1 MSQSTTFTILL
12 GGELR
17 LTERLRAAT
26 SGSRFIAADGGMRHA
41 LALGVEPELWVGDF
55 DSTPAD
61 LQGAFPNVPKQPYPA
76 AKAATD
82 GEIAVSEAIDRGA
95 VQLILAGAMGGER
108 SDHAIQHL
116 LYGIQLAEKGFDV
129 LLTSGDEEAVPLP
142 SGNLTLTLPSGS
154 LFSVLGFS
162 DLTGLSIENARYPL
176 RDFHLPFGASRTISN
191 VAEGDVR
198 FSLGRGRAVVLA
210 RPYDLSGV

>member
-17 LTERLRAAT
+17 LTERLRAAV

-41 LALGVEPELWVGDF
+41 LAIGVEPELWVGDF

-61 LQGAFPNVPKQPYPA
+61 LQGAFPNVPRQPYPA

-95 VQLILAGAMGGER
+95 TRLILAGAMGGER

-142 SGNLTLTLPSGS
+142 SGDLTLALPAGS

-162 DLTGLSIENARYPL
+162 DLAGLFIDHARYPL

-198 FSLGRGRAVVLA
+198 FSLGSGRAIVLA

>member
-17 LTERLRAAT
+17 LTDRLRAAV

-41 LALGVEPELWVGDF
+41 VALGVEPELWVGDF

-61 LQGAFPNVPKQPYPA
+61 LLVAFPKVPKQPYPA

-95 VQLILAGAMGGER
+95 VRLILAGAMGGER

-116 LYGIQLAEKGFDV
+116 LYGVQLAEKGFDV
-129 LLTSGDEEAVPLP
+129 LLTSGDEEAVPLLP
-142 SGNLTLTLPSGS
+142 GAMEMTLPPGS

-162 DLTGLSIENARYPL
+162 DLTGLFIDNARYPL
-176 RDFHLPFGASRTISN
+176 RDFHLPFGTSRTISN
-191 VAEGDVR
+191 VAEGAVR
-198 FSLGRGRAVVLA
+198 FSLGSGRAIVLA

>member
-17 LTERLRAAT
+17 LTDRLRAAV

-61 LQGAFPNVPKQPYPA
+61 LLAAFPGVPKQPYPA

-95 VQLILAGAMGGER
+95 VRLILAGAMGGER

-116 LYGIQLAEKGFDV
+116 LYGVRLAEQGLDV
-129 LLTSGDEEAVPLP
+129 LLTSGDEEAVPL
-142 SGNLTLTLPSGS
+142 LPGQMEIALPQGS

-162 DLTGLSIENARYPL
+162 DLAGLFIENARYPL

-191 VAEGDVR
+191 VAEGAVR
-198 FSLGRGRAVVLA
+198 FSLGSGRAIVLA
-210 RPYDLSGV
+210 RPYDLTGV

>member
-95 VQLILAGAMGGER
+95 VRLILAGAMGGER

-129 LLTSGDEEAVPLP
+129 LLTSGDEEAAPLP
-142 SGNLTLTLPSGS
+142 SGDLTLTLPSGS

>member
-17 LTERLRAAT
+17 LTERLRAAV

-41 LALGVEPELWVGDF
+41 LAIGVEPELWVGDF

-61 LQGAFPNVPKQPYPA
+61 LQGAFPNVPRQPYPA

-95 VQLILAGAMGGER
+95 TRLILAGAMGGER

-142 SGNLTLTLPSGS
+142 SGDLTLALPAGS

-162 DLTGLSIENARYPL
+162 DLAGMIRSM
-176 RDFHLPFGASRTISN
+176 
-191 VAEGDVR
+191 
-198 FSLGRGRAVVLA
+198 RAQIM
-210 RPYDLSGV
+210 

>member
-1 MSQSTTFTILL
+1 MSQSTTLTILL

-17 LTERLRAAT
+17 LTERLRAAV

-41 LALGVEPELWVGDF
+41 LAIGVEPELWVGDF

-61 LQGAFPNVPKQPYPA
+61 LQGAFPNVPRQPYPA

-95 VQLILAGAMGGER
+95 TRLILAGAMGGER

-142 SGNLTLTLPSGS
+142 SGDLTLALPAGS

-162 DLTGLSIENARYPL
+162 DLAGLFIDNARYPL

-198 FSLGRGRAVVLA
+198 FSLGSGRAIVLA

>member
-17 LTERLRAAT
+17 LTDRLRAAV

-41 LALGVEPELWVGDF
+41 VALDVKPELWVGDF

-61 LQGAFPNVPKQPYPA
+61 LLAAFPDVPKQPYPA

-95 VQLILAGAMGGER
+95 VRLILAGAMGGER

-116 LYGIQLAEKGFDV
+116 LYGVQLAEKGFDL
-129 LLTSGDEEAVPLP
+129 LLTSGDEEAVPL
-142 SGNLTLTLPSGS
+142 LPGQMEMALPQGS

-162 DLTGLSIENARYPL
+162 DLTGLFIDNARYPL
-176 RDFHLPFGASRTISN
+176 RDFHLPFGTSRTISN
-191 VAEGDVR
+191 VAEGAVR
-198 FSLGRGRAVVLA
+198 FSLGSGRAIVLA